1 MSVLLFGVSHRSAPV
16 SVLEQL
22 STDESDQAKIVDK
35 VLQSSLVTE
44 AMVLSTCNRVEVYAV
59 VEAFHGGLS
68 VIGQVLSEHS
78 GMGLG
83 DLTKYAYVRYAE
95 AAVEH
100 LFAVA
105 SGLDS
110 AVIGEQQV
118 LGQVRRAYAT
128 AEANHTVGRTLHE
141 LAQRA
146 LSVGKRVH
154 SETGIDAAGASVVSV
169 ALDMAEAR
177 LGGLAG
183 RTRRRRRRRVD
194 GRAGGRAPGA
204 GGYRPRPRREPLA
217 AARRSGSRRTC
228 ASTAS
233 RPRPSR
239 LDDICRHAGRRRR
252 RGELYRR
259 RAAGGVAGRRAPR
272 AARRAP
278 NTAQLVIC
286 DLGMPRDVDPAVAGL
301 PGVYVVD
308 MDRIQREPSARA
320 AASDAEAARAIV
332 AAEVANY
339 LAGQRMAEVTPTV
352 TALRQ
357 RAADVVEAELLRLDN
372 RLPGLEA
379 THRDE
384 VARTVRRVVDKLLH
398 APTVRV
404 KQLAS
409 APGGDSYAEALRE
422 LFELDPQAVDA
433 VAGGELPL
441 VTSDSRLDLD
451 EDRVSACP
459 HQSRDRASGSAPG
472 AACWRPPRPAHQ
484 RRARGQ
490 RATPPS
496 WSSSRPTGDRSE
508 RARSPRSASACS
520 PPPCAKP
527 SPTARSTWRCT
538 PTRICRPRPT
548 IDS

>member
-16 SVLEQL
+16 TVLEQL
-22 STDESDQAKIVDK
+22 STDESEQAKIVEE
-35 VLQSSLVTE
+35 LLRSTLVTE
-44 AMVLSTCNRVEVYAV
+44 AMILSTCNRVEIYAV

-68 VIGQVLSEHS
+68 VVGQVLSDHS
-78 GMGLG
+78 GMSLQ

-100 LFAVA
+100 LFAVT

-118 LGQVRRAYAT
+118 LGQVRRSYAA
-128 AEANHTVGRTLHE
+128 AETNHAVGRTLHE

-169 ALDMAEAR
+169 ALHMASRR
-177 LGGLAG
+177 LGGSGLAG
-183 RTRRRRRRRVD
+183 RTAVVV
-194 GRAGGRAPGA
+194 GA
-204 GGYRPRPRREPLA
+204 GSMGALA
-217 AARRSGSRRTC
+217 AAHLARAGIGRVHVVNRT
-228 ASTAS
+228 
-233 RPRPSR
+233 
-239 LDDICRHAGRRRR
+239 L
-252 RGELYRR
+252 
-259 RAAGGVAGRRAPR
+259 PR
-272 AARRAP
+272 AERIVANLRAQGVEADAFP
-278 NTAQLVIC
+278 FDHLPPVLTDADVVVSCTGAVLPVVSLADVHRGLAHGQEPKQLVIC

-301 PGVYVVD
+301 PGVHVID
-308 MDRIQREPSARA
+308 MDRIQREPASRA
-320 AASDAEAARAIV
+320 AAGDAEAARAIV

-372 RLPGLEA
+372 RLPGLDA
-379 THRDE
+379 SHRDE

-404 KQLAS
+404 KQLAG

-441 VTSDSRLDLD
+441 MAGESIFDPEKT
-451 EDRVSACP
+451 E
-459 HQSRDRASGSAPG
+459 
-472 AACWRPPRPAHQ
+472 
-484 RRARGQ
+484 
-490 RATPPS
+490 
-496 WSSSRPTGDRSE
+496 
-508 RARSPRSASACS
+508 
-520 PPPCAKP
+520 
-527 SPTARSTWRCT
+527 
-538 PTRICRPRPT
+538 
-548 IDS
+548 

>member
-1 MSVLLFGVSHRSAPV
+1 VSVLLFGVSHRSAPV

-22 STDESDQAKIVDK
+22 STDEADQAKIVDT
-35 VLQSSLVTE
+35 VLQSPLVTE

-78 GMGLG
+78 GMSMG

-100 LFAVA
+100 LFAVT

-110 AVIGEQQV
+110 AVVGEQQV
-118 LGQVRRAYAT
+118 LGQVRRAYAA

-169 ALDMAEAR
+169 ALEMAGSR
-177 LGGLAG
+177 LSGLAG
-183 RTRRRRRRRVD
+183 RTAAVI
-194 GRAGGRAPGA
+194 GAGSMGALSAAHLVRAGIGRV
-204 GGYRPRPRREPLA
+204 YVVNRSLPRAERLA
-217 AARRSGSRRTC
+217 ANLHEQGVPA
-228 ASTAS
+228 TAFG
-233 RPRPSR
+233 
-239 LDDICRHAGRRRR
+239 LDDLAIALADADIVVSSTGAVRPVVSLADVHHALTRRDEQQ
-252 RGELYRR
+252 G
-259 RAAGGVAGRRAPR
+259 
-272 AARRAP
+272 
-278 NTAQLVIC
+278 LVVC

-301 PGVYVVD
+301 PGVWVVD

-320 AASDAEAARAIV
+320 ASADSEAARQIV
-332 AAEVANY
+332 ATEVATY
-339 LAGQRMAEVTPTV
+339 LAGQRIAEVTPTV

-372 RLPGLEA
+372 RLPGLDSI
-379 THRDE
+379 HRDE

-409 APGGDSYAEALRE
+409 APGGDTYAEALRE
-422 LFELDPQAVDA
+422 LFELDPHAVDA
-433 VAGGELPL
+433 VATAGELPL
-441 VTSDSRLDLD
+441 V
-451 EDRVSACP
+451 
-459 HQSRDRASGSAPG
+459 
-472 AACWRPPRPAHQ
+472 
-484 RRARGQ
+484 
-490 RATPPS
+490 ATEFDADA
-496 WSSSRPTGDRSE
+496 GE
-508 RARSPRSASACS
+508 NHE
-520 PPPCAKP
+520 
-527 SPTARSTWRCT
+527 
-538 PTRICRPRPT
+538 
-548 IDS
+548 

>member
-16 SVLEQL
+16 TVLERL
-22 STDESDQAKIVDK
+22 STDESDQAKIVEE
-35 VLQSSLVTE
+35 LLRSSLVTE
-44 AMVLSTCNRVEVYAV
+44 AMILSTCNRVEVYAV

-68 VIGQVLSEHS
+68 VVGQVLSEHS
-78 GMGLG
+78 GMSLG

-100 LFAVA
+100 LFAVT

-118 LGQVRRAYAT
+118 LGQVRRSYAA
-128 AEANHTVGRTLHE
+128 AEANHAVGRTLHE
-141 LAQRA
+141 LSQRA

-169 ALDMAEAR
+169 ALDMAGTK
-177 LGGLAG
+177 LSGLAG
-183 RTRRRRRRRVD
+183 RSAVVV
-194 GRAGGRAPGA
+194 GA
-204 GGYRPRPRREPLA
+204 GSMGALA
-217 AARRSGSRRTC
+217 AAHLVRAGIGRVHVVNRS
-228 ASTAS
+228 
-233 RPRPSR
+233 
-239 LDDICRHAGRRRR
+239 L
-252 RGELYRR
+252 
-259 RAAGGVAGRRAPR
+259 PR
-272 AARRAP
+272 AERVVANLRSQGVDAHAFPFDHLPPLLTDADVVVSCTGAVRPVVSLADVHRGLAHGQEP
-278 NTAQLVIC
+278 KQLVIC

-301 PGVYVVD
+301 PGVYVID

-320 AASDAEAARAIV
+320 ASADADAAKAIV

-372 RLPGLEA
+372 RLPGLDSA
-379 THRDE
+379 HRDE

-404 KQLAS
+404 KQLAG

-441 VTSDSRLDLD
+441 VAEDLMAGDLAMDLHSDVDKT
-451 EDRVSACP
+451 E
-459 HQSRDRASGSAPG
+459 
-472 AACWRPPRPAHQ
+472 
-484 RRARGQ
+484 
-490 RATPPS
+490 
-496 WSSSRPTGDRSE
+496 
-508 RARSPRSASACS
+508 
-520 PPPCAKP
+520 
-527 SPTARSTWRCT
+527 
-538 PTRICRPRPT
+538 
-548 IDS
+548 